1 MLTIASSNHS
11 NKGYSTGHR
20 GRQLLLSAG
29 KELGVV
35 SDISAFTLAG
45 TTGNAAQA
53 IQSEDLRVVGSG
65 TTTIR
70 IPLVPG
76 VSYTFSIRA
85 VGFQSGNR
93 GQITVGNSAGDTTY
107 HGSGNLTSE
116 STQTGTFTPTQI
128 NVYFTVSSVVDNKW
142 ARYDNFSL
150 QKGR

>member
-29 KELGVV
+29 NELGAIT
-35 SDISAFTLAG
+35 DISAFTLSG
-45 TTGNAAQA
+45 STGNAAQV
-53 IQSEDLRVVGSG
+53 IQSEDLRVVGTA
-65 TTTIR
+65 TTNIKIVLT
-70 IPLVPG
+70 PG

-93 GQITVGNSAGDTTY
+93 GQINVGNSAGDSTY
-107 HGSGNLTSE
+107 HASGNLTSE
-116 STQTGTFTPTQI
+116 STQTGTFTPTQA
-128 NVYFTVSSVVDNKW
+128 NVYFTVSSVTDNKW